1 MKLYEIAKE
10 YQAFLDAVEAGDIP
24 EEAIGD
30 TLDGIVGEFDQKADN
45 IACAI
50 KGYMAE
56 AEAIK
61 KEEGAL
67 RERRDSKMRKVDQ
80 MKHYLSEQMQK
91 MGKKKLETERNLLSF
106 RKSTALI
113 IENEE
118 DFKQRHGDLC
128 KREVVVSIPKKEIT
142 DRLKA
147 GEEISGAVLQ
157 ERQNLQ
163 IK

>member
-1 MKLYEIAKE
+1 MKLYEIAAE
-10 YQAFLDAVEAGDIP
+10 YQAFLDAVEAGEIP

-56 AEAIK
+56 ADALK

-67 RERRDSKMRKVDQ
+67 RDRRDSKMRKADQ

-91 MGKKKLETERNLLSF
+91 RRRRNILRYSKSF
-106 RKSTALI
+106 
-113 IENEE
+113 
-118 DFKQRHGDLC
+118 
-128 KREVVVSIPKKEIT
+128 
-142 DRLKA
+142 
-147 GEEISGAVLQ
+147 
-157 ERQNLQ
+157 
-163 IK
+163 

>member
-1 MKLYEIAKE
+1 MKLYEIAAE
-10 YQAFLDAVEAGDIP
+10 YQAFLDAVEAGEIP

-56 AEAIK
+56 SEAIK

-128 KREVVVSIPKKEIT
+128 KQEVVVSIPKKEIT

>member
-10 YQAFLDAVEAGDIP
+10 YQAFLDAVEAGEIP

-50 KGYMAE
+50 KGYVAE
-56 AEAIK
+56 ADALK

-67 RERRDSKMRKVDQ
+67 RDRRDSKMRKADQ

-106 RKSTALI
+106 RRSTALV
-113 IENEE
+113 IEDEE
-118 DFKQRHGDLC
+118 DFKRRHGDLC
-128 KREVVVSIPKKEIT
+128 KREVVVNIPKK
-142 DRLKA
+142 RLPT
-147 GEEISGAVLQ
+147 V
-157 ERQNLQ
+157 
-163 IK
+163 

>member
-1 MKLYEIAKE
+1 
-10 YQAFLDAVEAGDIP
+10 
-24 EEAIGD
+24 
-30 TLDGIVGEFDQKADN
+30 
-45 IACAI
+45 
-50 KGYMAE
+50 MAE
-56 AEAIK
+56 ADALK

-67 RERRDSKMRKVDQ
+67 RDRRDSKMRKADQ
-80 MKHYLSEQMQK
+80 MKHYLSEQMWK